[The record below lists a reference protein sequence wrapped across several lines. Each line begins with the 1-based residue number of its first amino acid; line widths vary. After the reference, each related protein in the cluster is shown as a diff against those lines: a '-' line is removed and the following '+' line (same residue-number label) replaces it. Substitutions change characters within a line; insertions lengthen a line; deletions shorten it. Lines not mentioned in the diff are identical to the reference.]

1 MGMPVVAIVGRPNVG
16 KSLLFNRIAQTKR
29 AIVEDTPGVTRDRL
43 YATCEWR
50 GRNFTLIDTGG
61 IEPKTD
67 NDMLKYMREQ
77 AFIAIDHADVVI
89 LMTDIRTGM
98 TAADADVADLLKKAR
113 RPVVVCVNKV
123 DSPGE
128 PPADLYEFYG
138 LGLGDPMPISAM
150 HGYGTGDVLD
160 ECFRY
165 FPDEDERES
174 AEPDIK
180 VAIIGKPNSG
190 KSSLLNRLAGETRSI
205 VSDVAG
211 TTRDAVD
218 SVITRGEKEYLFID
232 TAGIRRRSK
241 IEETVERFSVLR
253 SEMAVERAN
262 VCLLMIDARDGVT
275 EQDTKIAG
283 LAHEAGKAVIICIN
297 KWDLIEKET
306 STQKEYEAKVRTQ
319 LAYMDYAPIVFMSA
333 LTGQRVESIFG
344 MIDAVYE
351 SASIRITTGV
361 LNTLLSE
368 ATARVQPPTDKGKR
382 LKVFYMTQ
390 TGTFPPTFVCFCND
404 AKIFHYSYLR
414 YLENKLREAYG
425 FIGTPVRMLVR
436 QRGEE

>member
-180 VAIIGKPNSG
+180 VAIIGKPNAG

-218 SVITRGEKEYLFID
+218 SVITRGEKEYNFID